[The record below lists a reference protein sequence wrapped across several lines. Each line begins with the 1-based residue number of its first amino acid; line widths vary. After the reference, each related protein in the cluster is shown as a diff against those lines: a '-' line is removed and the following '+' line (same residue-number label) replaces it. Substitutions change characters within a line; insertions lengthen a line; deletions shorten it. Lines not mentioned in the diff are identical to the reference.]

1 MSMNRLLL
9 MVVLLFSSIT
19 SHAGSNKMTGVASEV
34 TQLLN
39 MGLLADSKREEIQQT
54 IHQFNMYQTM
64 LQNLKKGNPSQILD
78 STALK
83 LWNDNRMNESFMS
96 LFKVVV
102 NGRQSAVNAETAFE
116 IYRKMHPGY
125 GNFGN
130 FDYGQAYRDWSDTN
144 RQTIESALRSTKI
157 NADDL
162 VSEADMIRE
171 LQSQSR
177 SADGQMQILKA
188 GNDIGVSMVGQMQK
202 LRQLQM
208 AQMQA
213 QNTVQMNEQARR
225 DSSDA
230 MMSRA
235 LKGSCSKVLTPAEIQ
250 RGASCK

>member
-1 MSMNRLLL
+1 MLMRNLVMLSLLIPAL
-9 MVVLLFSSIT
+9 A
-19 SHAGSNKMTGVASEV
+19 HAGGSKLAGVATEK
-34 TQLLN
+34 TQWLN
-39 MGLLADSKREEIQQT
+39 NGLLADSKREEIKQT
-54 IHQFNMYQTM
+54 LYQFNMYRAM
-64 LQNLKKGNPSQILD
+64 MQNLKKSTPSSMLD
-78 STALK
+78 SVALK
-83 LWNDNRMNESFMS
+83 LWNDNRMNDSFMR
-96 LFKVVV
+96 LFRVVV
-102 NGRQSAVNAETAFE
+102 NGRQSAVSAETAFE

-144 RQTIESALRSTKI
+144 RYAIESALRSTSI

-213 QNTVQMNEQARR
+213 QNTVQMNEQARK

-230 MMSRA
+230 TLQRFIDSN
-235 LKGSCSKVLTPAEIQ
+235 KDYTPPKRNTDTGIW
-250 RGASCK
+250 RFK

>member
-9 MVVLLFSSIT
+9 MTVLLFST
-19 SHAGSNKMTGVASEV
+19 LAHAGGAKMAGVATEV

-39 MGLLADSKREEIQQT
+39 NGLLAASKKEEIQQT

-64 LQNLKKGNPSQILD
+64 LQNLKKGTPSQLLD

-83 LWNDNRMNESFMS
+83 LWNDNRMNDSFMS
-96 LFKVVV
+96 LFRVVV
-102 NGRQSAVNAETAFE
+102 NGRQSAVSAETAFE
-116 IYRKMHPGY
+116 IYRKLHPGY
-125 GNFGN
+125 GNFDN

-144 RQTIESALRSTKI
+144 RYAIESALRSTSI

-235 LKGSCSKVLTPAEIQ
+235 LKGSCTKVRTVDEIR
-250 RGASCK
+250 RGVSCK